1 MKALESIKKE
11 DVKKE
16 LLDRLGTVS
25 QKQFKLNALV
35 SVSDLLKDIAYTEN
49 GIYTEFE
56 EIAYLLD
63 EMITI
68 INSDT
73 LGY

>member
-49 GIYTEFE
+49 GIYTEIE